1 MRERSAASVQQAH
14 VMKTK
19 DSGAQN
25 WAKRKRRM
33 EDVKMSEYM
42 EQFVKKTKVSLIF
55 PLLLL
60 LIKRTISCVKKC
72 GAPIKLSQ
80 YLSILKNLQFSAYY
94 VILLG
99 SQHSQ
104 LPKCFLFV
112 FKI

>member
-1 MRERSAASVQQAH
+1 
-14 VMKTK
+14 MKTK

-33 EDVKMSEYM
+33 EEDVKMSEYM
-42 EQFVKKTKVSLIF
+42 EQFVKKTKVSLIS
-55 PLLLL
+55 PLLLLL

-99 SQHSQ
+99 SEQG
-104 LPKCFLFV
+104 L
-112 FKI
+112 

>member
-1 MRERSAASVQQAH
+1 
-14 VMKTK
+14 MKTK

-33 EDVKMSEYM
+33 EEDVKMSEYM

-80 YLSILKNLQFSAYY
+80 YLSILKNVQFSAYY

-99 SQHSQ
+99 SQRAYE
-104 LPKCFLFV
+104 K
-112 FKI
+112 